1 MEILIYEDTAH
12 SHFENGHLLSIVF
25 ISMQFN
31 SSPNQGFPDEI
42 LTQQAFL
49 ELLQG
54 SSAQSLV
61 MRHFQKQ
68 REIKLVIETC
78 FQQRE

>member
-1 MEILIYEDTAH
+1 
-12 SHFENGHLLSIVF
+12 
-25 ISMQFN
+25 MQFN
-31 SSPNQGFPDEI
+31 SSGNQDFPDEI

-49 ELLQG
+49 ELFQG

-61 MRHFQKQ
+61 MRRFQKQ
-68 REIKLVIETC
+68 GEIQIVIETC